1 MCNVEDSTARGR
13 SGGIVGVLA
22 VAGIVASLMQ
32 TLVVPLIGELPRLLG
47 TTASNAAWVVTA
59 TLLASA
65 VAMPVTG
72 KLGDLY
78 GKRRMLLILM
88 IPLIAGSVVCAVS
101 GSVVPMIVGRGLQ
114 GVGMGM
120 IPLGISALRDLLP
133 PERLGSA
140 IALMSSSMG
149 IGGAFGL
156 PLSAAVIEN
165 TSWRAL
171 FWGSAALSLLVA
183 VTIWFL
189 VPDVPAR
196 GGGRIDAVG
205 AVGLGA
211 GLVCFLLG
219 VSKGGDWG
227 WTSGTTVG
235 LLAAAVV
242 LFLLWGAWELRTRDP
257 LVDLRVTA
265 RRPVLLTNLA
275 SVMIGFAM
283 YAQALIGPQLLQI
296 PEATGYGLGQSML
309 AAGLWMAPAGLMMML
324 VSPLG
329 ARLSAARG
337 PKVTLCAGALVIAA
351 GYGSSVLMTG
361 SPWGVVAFTCIISIG
376 VGFAYGAMPAL
387 IMGAVPHSETAS
399 ANSFNTLMRSIGT
412 SVAAAVVG
420 VVLAEM
426 TVSLGGHALPSENG
440 FRVGL
445 LIGCGAALVSA
456 LIALTI
462 PGRRAEPGAAGG
474 RAAESAAPAGTGA
487 AAKG

>member
-1 MCNVEDSTARGR
+1 M
-13 SGGIVGVLA
+13 LA

-32 TLVVPLIGELPRLLG
+32 TLVVPLIGELPRLFG

-59 TLLASA
+59 TLLAGA

-78 GKRRMLLILM
+78 GKRRMLLVLM
-88 IPLIAGSVVCAVS
+88 IPLIAGSIVCALS

-165 TSWRAL
+165 VSWRAL
-171 FWGSAALSLLVA
+171 FWGSAGLSLLVA
-183 VTIWFL
+183 ALIWFL

-205 AVGLGA
+205 AVGLGG

-219 VSKGGDWG
+219 VSKGSDWG
-227 WTSGTTVG
+227 WTSAATIG
-235 LLAAAVV
+235 LLAGAVV
-242 LFLLWGAWELRTRDP
+242 LFVLWGLWEMRARDP

-265 RRPVLLTNLA
+265 RRPVLLTNAA
-275 SVMIGFAM
+275 SIMIGFAM
-283 YAQALIGPQLLQI
+283 YAQALIAPQLLQI
-296 PEATGYGLGQSML
+296 PEAVGYGLGQSML
-309 AAGLWMAPAGLMMML
+309 AAGLWMAPGGLMMML

-337 PKVTLCAGALVIAA
+337 PKVTLCVGALIIAL
-351 GYGSSVLMTG
+351 GYGSSVLLTG
-361 SPWGVVAFTCIISIG
+361 STWGVVAFTCVISIG

-387 IMGAVPHSETAS
+387 IMSSVPRSETAS

-426 TVSLGGHALPSENG
+426 TVTMGGHALPSENG

-462 PGRRAEPGAAGG
+462 PGRRPATGGPGEEAAG
-474 RAAESAAPAGTGA
+474 SAVPAGAGA
-487 AAKG
+487 AAKS